1 MRARGFVIAI
11 VALAPLALA
20 AQAPAPSGCDH
31 IQLRFVDTVYRLGI
45 DAVPTNAPRVYRNSA
60 NGWSYGL
67 NDTIVLDERAITSV
81 GVEASRPGSEPPLL
95 SERPWNVF
103 ARISIAGSKAL
114 SEATATRVGG
124 YLGIMIGNDLVDTP
138 RIDTKLTTTFI
149 QLRGFASRAVA
160 DSLLT
165 RAFRASDASCIAR
178 NGRGGT

>member
-1 MRARGFVIAI
+1 M
-11 VALAPLALA
+11 
-20 AQAPAPSGCDH
+20 GCEH
-31 IQLRFVDTVYRLGI
+31 IQLRFVDTVYPLGI

-60 NGWSYGL
+60 NGWSYAL

-81 GVEASRPGSEPPLL
+81 GMEASRFESQVPLW

-103 ARISIAGSKAL
+103 ARITIAGSKAL
-114 SEATATRVGG
+114 SDATATHVGR
-124 YLGIMIGNDLVDTP
+124 YLGIMIGDDLVDTP

-149 QLRGFASRAVA
+149 QLRGLTWRAVA

-165 RAFRASDASCIAR
+165 RAFRAIGAGCVVR